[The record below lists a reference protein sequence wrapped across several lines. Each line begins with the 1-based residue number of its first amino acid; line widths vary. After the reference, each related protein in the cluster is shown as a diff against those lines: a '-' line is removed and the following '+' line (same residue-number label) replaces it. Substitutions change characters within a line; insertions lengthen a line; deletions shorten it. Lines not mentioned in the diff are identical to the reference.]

1 VPEELFDSEGNTPET
16 TLLIRAGAVS
26 AMPAD
31 YLSRSG
37 DELYKYAKLNGSITL
52 QSLPVSPF
60 NPEFTSAEQ
69 WLIAQGYGPMQLVSL
84 LDIESRLSA
93 ADRRSHRS
101 IPAKPGAP
109 QQLATGAASVRPHP
123 DRGQPNPGTMSIEEV
138 RHQRGIR
145 LTISEAIALV
155 AIMVAAFSAL
165 NGWIVL
171 PEQMRALRESD
182 SRQDARMDMIERV
195 AQDRGETLA
204 RIDERTKRI
213 EERLK
218 HPPQDF

>member
-1 VPEELFDSEGNTPET
+1 
-16 TLLIRAGAVS
+16 
-26 AMPAD
+26 
-31 YLSRSG
+31 
-37 DELYKYAKLNGSITL
+37 
-52 QSLPVSPF
+52 
-60 NPEFTSAEQ
+60 
-69 WLIAQGYGPMQLVSL
+69 
-84 LDIESRLSA
+84 
-93 ADRRSHRS
+93 
-101 IPAKPGAP
+101 
-109 QQLATGAASVRPHP
+109 
-123 DRGQPNPGTMSIEEV
+123 MSIEEV

-171 PEQMRALRESD
+171 PEQMRALRESA